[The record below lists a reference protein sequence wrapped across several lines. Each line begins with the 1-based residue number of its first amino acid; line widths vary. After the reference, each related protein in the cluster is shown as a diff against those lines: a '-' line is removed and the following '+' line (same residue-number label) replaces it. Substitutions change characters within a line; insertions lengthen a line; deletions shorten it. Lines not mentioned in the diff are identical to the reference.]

1 MTKIYLV
8 RDRPWRIDEHDAKIS
23 EDGIAIAP
31 YGSTS
36 IKCKPGT
43 YARSR
48 KQAREDAV
56 DMITQKLI
64 RKLDELNCLIELL
77 TTCEQE
83 IKELANAQQRFL
95 PKRK

>member
-1 MTKIYLV
+1 MLEAVLGVY
-8 RDRPWRIDEHDAKIS
+8 DAKIS
-23 EDGIAIAP
+23 EDGIAVAP

-56 DMITQKLI
+56 DMITRKLI
-64 RKLDELNCLIELL
+64 SKVEELNCLSELL
-77 TTCEQE
+77 TKCEQE
-83 IKELANAQQRFL
+83 IRELANAQQRFL
-95 PKRK
+95 PERK